1 MTQAP
6 TCPGLVAA
14 DGVLT
19 WTDSLGRKHDLLQ
32 SRRISIGEA
41 ARKIGVS
48 ESTIMR
54 RITDGQLYPVVRHS
68 ARLIE
73 VYSVAVED
81 YVARA
86 TVRGGRGQT

>member
-1 MTQAP
+1 MSQSA
-6 TCPGLVAA
+6 CIGLVAGA
-14 DGVLT
+14 GVLT

-32 SRRISIGEA
+32 ARRISIGEA

-48 ESTIMR
+48 KSTVVR
-54 RITDGQLYPVVRHS
+54 RIAAGDLYPVVRQS

-73 VYSVAVED
+73 VYSIGVDD

-86 TVRGGRGQT
+86 TMRVGGGK